1 MRTCVSGF
9 AGVDPITATLPG
21 PSTLAVR
28 CDWAPGA
35 SGGGWLIEGGAEID
49 GLTSYITEEGAKHL
63 AYGPY
68 FSATTV
74 GRLVA
79 GL

>member
-9 AGVDPITATLPG
+9 AGVDQDTATLPG
-21 PSTLAVR
+21 PSTIGIR

-35 SGGGWLIEGGAEID
+35 SGGGWLIEGGTQIA
-49 GLTSYITEEGAKHL
+49 GLTSYVTEAAAKKL
-63 AYGPY
+63 TYGPY
-68 FSATTV
+68 FSAGTV

-79 GL
+79 GM

>member
-9 AGVDPITATLPG
+9 AGEDPITATLPG
-21 PSTLAVR
+21 PSTLGVR

-35 SGGGWLIEGGAEID
+35 SGGGWLIDGGLAID
-49 GLTSYITEEGAKHL
+49 GLTSYIADGGDRRIT
-63 AYGPY
+63 YGPY
-68 FSATTV
+68 FSGSTV